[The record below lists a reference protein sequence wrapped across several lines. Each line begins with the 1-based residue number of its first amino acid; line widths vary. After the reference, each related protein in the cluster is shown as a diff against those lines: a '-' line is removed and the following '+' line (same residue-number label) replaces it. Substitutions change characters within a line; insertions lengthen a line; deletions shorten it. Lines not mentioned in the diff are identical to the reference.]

1 MAGKKE
7 AKQRAGPSGRREK
20 YRRETGEP
28 SGVKDSQ
35 EDTGRKPAQETQK
48 REAHKDLKDHGES
61 EKPSMTKRRQVRK
74 VATMVKRLKKN
85 PEDGE
90 LQTPTEG
97 EVVLTAGDGWDAQ
110 QQATV
115 TAYAQSRGMQPR
127 EVLQALVNS
136 MEKTLRKERKVTQL
150 VRFPHPA

>member
-1 MAGKKE
+1 
-7 AKQRAGPSGRREK
+7 
-20 YRRETGEP
+20 
-28 SGVKDSQ
+28 
-35 EDTGRKPAQETQK
+35 
-48 REAHKDLKDHGES
+48 
-61 EKPSMTKRRQVRK
+61 
-74 VATMVKRLKKN
+74 MVKRLKKS

-97 EVVLTAGDGWDAQ
+97 EVVFPAGDGWDAQ

-136 MEKTLRKERKVTQL
+136 MEKTLRKEKESNPASQIPPSGVKQKGEAAGKLKLGPAPEEGEGTRERRNQMPDASRVIETEGEMCPRRPDGRKSRKKRPVTWGRL
-150 VRFPHPA
+150 AKKIWP